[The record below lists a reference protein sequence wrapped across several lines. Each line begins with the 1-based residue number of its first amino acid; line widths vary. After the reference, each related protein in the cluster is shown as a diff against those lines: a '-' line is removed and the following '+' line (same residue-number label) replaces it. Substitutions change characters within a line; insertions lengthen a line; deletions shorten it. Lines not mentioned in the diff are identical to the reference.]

1 MSRRGLALAA
11 ALVALLA
18 PATALADADPASDY
32 LYTLQVFLPYETKVP
47 AADAAQL
54 RGVVREARKSGYPI
68 KVAVIGSP
76 ADLGAVTALWKKP
89 KQYARFLGSELVF
102 LYKGRLL
109 VVMPN
114 GFGLSKA
121 GRPVPKEAR
130 ALEGIRIGPGG
141 AGLAQGAT
149 AAVRA
154 LAAANGHPIDCR
166 PSSRRSAK
174 GDHSTRD
181 RVIIGAVVLVVGLA
195 WAAAL
200 LLRRRRAVTGP

>member
-1 MSRRGLALAA
+1 VSRRGLVLAA

-18 PATALADADPASDY
+18 PATARADADPASDY
-32 LYTLQVFLPYETKVP
+32 LYTLWVFLPYETKIP

-54 RGVVREARKSGYPI
+54 RAVVQEARKAGYPI

-114 GFGLSKA
+114 GLGLSRE

-130 ALEGIRIGPGG
+130 ALDETAIGPGG
-141 AGLAQGAT
+141 AGLAQAAT
-149 AAVRA
+149 AAVRS
-154 LAAANGHPIDCR
+154 LAAANGHPIAL
-166 PSSRRSAK
+166 PSEHPASAK
-174 GDHSTRD
+174 DGHSTRD
-181 RVIIGAVVLVVGLA
+181 RAIIGAVVLVAGLA
-195 WAAAL
+195 WAAYL
-200 LLRRRRAVTGP
+200 LLRRRRAATAS

>member
-1 MSRRGLALAA
+1 VSRRGLVLAA

-18 PATALADADPASDY
+18 PATARADADPASDY
-32 LYTLQVFLPYETKVP
+32 LYSLWVFLPYETKVP
-47 AADAAQL
+47 AGDAAQL
-54 RGVVREARKSGYPI
+54 RAVVRESRKAGYPI

-76 ADLGAVTALWKKP
+76 SDLGAVNALWKKP

-114 GFGLSKA
+114 GLGLSKN

-130 ALEGIRIGPGG
+130 ALDEIAVGPGG
-141 AGLAQGAT
+141 AGLAKGAT

-154 LAAANGHPIDCR
+154 LAAANGHPVAL
-166 PSSRRSAK
+166 PSEQPAAGK
-174 GDHSTRD
+174 DDHSNRD
-181 RVIIGAVVLVVGLA
+181 RAIIGAAILAVGLA
-195 WAAAL
+195 WAAVL
-200 LLRRRRAVTGP
+200 LVRRRRAATGS